1 MDFYSLPWARNVAQ
15 LFECLPSTGIKGVG
29 HHDSLDGNTS
39 FDHKQ
44 ASLQVVLAQSK
55 FINEAQSQKL

>member
-1 MDFYSLPWARNVAQ
+1 MSWVRDVAQ
-15 LFECLPSTGIKGVG
+15 LFECLPSTGVKGVG

-44 ASLQVVLAQSK
+44 TSLQVVAQSK